1 MSQLQES
8 TKCPTKTLYC
18 VPNVKFYVGFPV
30 QTALLNLVLWF
41 RSFCIVLHTDS
52 FYCGNCQYSE
62 KLLRERG
69 GSNTWVRQSLMTL
82 LYDEAAESFSHSYNT
97 QASLRKKTPLWP
109 ASTLYKQNTASV
121 QTGFL
126 FLFFQLKFTPLTK
139 QAVHTFHNHRQA
151 GSVAES
157 SWEHI

>member
-1 MSQLQES
+1 MSQLQDS
-8 TKCPTKTLYC
+8 TSCPAKTLYH
-18 VPNVKFYVGFPV
+18 VPHVTFYFGFPV
-30 QTALLNLVLWF
+30 QSALFNLTLWF

-52 FYCGNCQYSE
+52 FYCGNCQYSG
-62 KLLRERG
+62 KLLRDRA

-82 LYDEAAESFSHSYNT
+82 FHDEAAESFSHSYNT

-126 FLFFQLKFTPLTK
+126 FFFF
-139 QAVHTFHNHRQA
+139 
-151 GSVAES
+151 S
-157 SWEHI
+157 S